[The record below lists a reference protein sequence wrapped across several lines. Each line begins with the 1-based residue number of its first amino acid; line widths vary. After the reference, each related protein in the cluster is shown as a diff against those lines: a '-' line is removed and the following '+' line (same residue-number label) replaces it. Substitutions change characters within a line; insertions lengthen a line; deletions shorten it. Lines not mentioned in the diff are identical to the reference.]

1 MQKRNVCLSRGDMI
15 SPVKK
20 PRPPRRLGLK
30 IHMLESE
37 DKENETDWA
46 HLLMLVSFYEQSRRG
61 ILDEQLAVQ
70 IKKWSF
76 WLPIKALQQVFHDI
90 CELRSPAWRWN
101 KDSSCCPVSKYV
113 SWQNLIIILEVGYT
127 EILEKPFVDVE
138 CLLRSSCQ
146 FIILL
151 KVFEEH
157 QHKGDEYLWGIR
169 LKEFVEMHRA
179 RWSMLP
185 VAGVFNTIMCIVLV
199 SRKRIC
205 S

>member
-1 MQKRNVCLSRGDMI
+1 MQKKNVCLSRGDII

-20 PRPPRRLGLK
+20 PRSRRLGVK

-46 HLLMLVSFYEQSRRG
+46 RLLMLVSFYGQSRRG

-76 WLPIKALQQVFHDI
+76 WLPIRALQQDFHDV
-90 CELRSPAWRWN
+90 CELRSPAWGWN
-101 KDSSCCPVSKYV
+101 KDSSCCPVSKSI
-113 SWQNLIIILEVGYT
+113 SWQNLIITLEAGYT
-127 EILEKPFVDVE
+127 ETLEKPFADAE
-138 CLLRSSCQ
+138 CLLRGSCQ

-151 KVFEEH
+151 KVFEGH
-157 QHKGDEYLWGIR
+157 QHKGDEYPWGIR
-169 LKEFVEMHRA
+169 LKNFVEWHRA

-185 VAGVFNTIMCIVLV
+185 VAGVFNTIVSIVLA